1 MPRYVWDTFNTIT
14 KEIETTKWTEELSS
28 YTAPVTTLPFS
39 YTKEDPDSS
48 GKQFIRVSSK
58 FIDNPDAV
66 EYIETDANI
75 YFELSEN
82 TESLP
87 TFRTHPYVSHI
98 FTEEIEP
105 GQGRVEFKEMYW
117 VQNAVKIDPPN
128 TDPTTEEP
136 VAEPSINVSYFFRQ
150 KTTDISYE
158 KGDQSKGIKTSNTSS
173 TYPSNGNV
181 NDKEDPDN
189 VEKML
194 WYVFSGADNVDPTDV
209 TYNETEIGLD
219 GTFVTATLTKS
230 SGITYDAT
238 LKYDWEYTTDNG
250 NQWNSQ
256 AENVSNEKYVFDVP
270 GSTTGFAVR
279 VRVSDDGYGYSG
291 DWVTGDTL
299 HVSSNL
305 PPNEPT
311 ITLPEKIYADTS
323 YLVKWSASID
333 PEGTPVQYVLESKT
347 DSTQYE
353 QVYFGNS
360 TQFTDIQYKGTTS
373 VQYRIRAVDSDGLYS
388 EYAYSSELEVST
400 NHPPLIS
407 GENKNL
413 GLITEFNESYIITD
427 TDSDTLSAIEYLD
440 DKKTKTIDSVTPGQT
455 YQIQITGGEWN
466 KLSDSTHIVKVVAT
480 DVNGASSQ
488 RSWVFRKNSGSS
500 EDVDQEFYRV
510 YQKQKDGSYKL
521 FRFENVTENVYHH
534 DFRLDSVLDRTLPEV
549 RPTNDLP
556 EDISE
561 GKIIIGNDKVWVGG
575 ANGTVIEL
583 TKQKGGHV
591 AQKTPPSDT
600 SLLWVDTSDPAS
612 PLLRFYSGS
621 KWDYI
626 KSVYSGGTKG

>member
-1 MPRYVWDTFNTIT
+1 MPRYVWDMFNTVLE
-14 KEIETTKWTEELSS
+14 KIETVNWTEELSK
-28 YTAPVTTLPFS
+28 YTSPLTNLPFS
-39 YTKEDPDSS
+39 YTKLEDP
-48 GKQFIRVSSK
+48 GKQFVK
-58 FIDNPDAV
+58 VNTAFIDDPESPEYKEADAEV
-66 EYIETDANI
+66 
-75 YFELSEN
+75 YFELKEN
-82 TESLP
+82 SESLP
-87 TFRTHPYVSHI
+87 TYRTHPYVLHV
-98 FTEEIEP
+98 FNEEIEP
-105 GQGRVEFKEMYW
+105 GQGEQTFKEFYW
-117 VQNAVKIDPPN
+117 VHNAVKLEPGPDVVDEN
-128 TDPTTEEP
+128 EEEIT
-136 VAEPSINVSYFFRQ
+136 EPSLQVSYYFRQ
-150 KTTDISYE
+150 KIYDQSYE
-158 KGDQSKGIKTSNTSS
+158 KGDESKGIKTSNSNK
-173 TYPSNGNV
+173 TYPNNGYV
-181 NDKEDPDN
+181 TDPSDPEN
-189 VEKML
+189 VEKMI
-194 WYVFSGADNVDPTDV
+194 WYTFKGVDLVDPTSV
-209 TYNETEIGLD
+209 TYNETEIGSN
-219 GTFVTATLTKS
+219 GTFVTATLAKS
-230 SGITYDAT
+230 TGVTYEAT

-270 GSTTGFAVR
+270 GSTTGFVVR

-291 DWVTGDTL
+291 NWVTGDTL

-305 PPNEPT
+305 PPNKPT

-333 PEGTPVQYVLESKT
+333 PEGTPVQYALDSKT

-353 QVYFGNS
+353 QIYFGNS
-360 TQFTDIQYKGTTS
+360 TQFTDIQYKGTAS

-388 EYAYSSELEVST
+388 EYAYSSELTVST

-427 TDSDTLSAIEYLD
+427 TDSDALSAIEYLD
-440 DKKTKTIDSVTPGQT
+440 DKPTKTIDSVTPGQT
-455 YQIQITGGEWN
+455 YQIQIAGGEWN

-500 EDVDQEFYRV
+500 ENVDQEFYRV

-521 FRFENVTENVYHH
+521 FRFETVTENVYHH
-534 DFRLDSVLDRTLPEV
+534 DFRLDSVLDRKLPEV

-591 AQKTPPSDT
+591 AQSTPPTDT

-612 PLLRFYSGS
+612 PLLRFYNGS